1 MQQTDKTD
9 TSTQNTGNTNY
20 ATPKLKLIK
29 TAQRYT
35 SNMHNTPK
43 KRGTMHALRLANSS
57 SMLSKST
64 FLCVMGPRPSR
75 APGR

>member
-29 TAQRYT
+29 TAQ
-35 SNMHNTPK
+35 
-43 KRGTMHALRLANSS
+43 
-57 SMLSKST
+57 
-64 FLCVMGPRPSR
+64 
-75 APGR
+75 